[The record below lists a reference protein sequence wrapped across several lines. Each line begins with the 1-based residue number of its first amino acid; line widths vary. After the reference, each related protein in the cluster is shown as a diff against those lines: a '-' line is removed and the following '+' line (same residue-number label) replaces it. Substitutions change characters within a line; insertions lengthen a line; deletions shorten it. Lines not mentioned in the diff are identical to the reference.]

1 MSGNPIIGKDLYQ
14 SDGSLEGLLKLFQAI
29 DNEIQQIPKHA
40 ADIETAFKKIQGVR
54 KADQKAIEDTAVQT
68 EKLIRYEKA
77 LVEAKTDVAKKIEVV
92 KNQTAKQTAE
102 NRAAAKA
109 VNAVKDS
116 YNDLS
121 AQLSV
126 NLIKWHNLTKAER
139 ENTQAGRDLTK
150 EIRRQRDEL
159 KTLDAQTGTHVRNV
173 GNYKSALGG
182 VITAARQLVATYLSL
197 SAAQRAVD
205 IIFGQT
211 RSLDGQRVAFEQV
224 LGSVEKAGKAQLFLK
239 DVSQRLGVDLI
250 TTSKAYLKFVAAT
263 KTAGIAQDDTNKIFE
278 SFAKAGSTLGLTTAE
293 LDRLFKGLE
302 QIISKGSVSS
312 EELRGQIGDVL
323 PGAFSAMAESLGVT
337 TAELQKLLKEG
348 KVLSTS
354 DNLLKFAAQ
363 IEKAYGIENT
373 NRVDNLAAAQG
384 RFNRAVTL
392 VIEKL
397 DASGTFKAFFDS
409 LTNVFNV
416 IGDNLSTILTLGKA
430 VVYLTGA
437 WLAWKGA
444 MVAGNLVAKFAL
456 VNSIRDVTVKKLQ
469 EAATLRLAVAQK
481 ALALAIKS
489 NPVGLALAA
498 VVALAGAY
506 SLLKGKVDS
515 AKEAQISASKAQAE
529 ASSQSE
535 LEKFKIQSLIE
546 IYGQFTTTAEG
557 RKAILEQID
566 KIMPGYLKNLDV
578 EKTTTEDLTIAMDAY
593 LLSLEKA
600 TKVKLRLSDLEELI
614 KKKAELE
621 RRLTTGDVAKGR
633 AGAYGQISDFLFGT
647 LKTGSAIANEI
658 GEINKQIGLTKEEL
672 KGLGFTED
680 LAGGGTGADDKLL
693 SDLEKQ
699 EKLNSLLKDGRNKE
713 LKELEAYFQKEKE
726 IFEKN
731 GLDTNL
737 LIASVARK
745 RAEINEK
752 YNKLAKEET
761 DKAFNDRIKQQKDL
775 NNLSADG
782 YDKDI
787 KELEL
792 YLIEKRREYAN
803 NSQALI
809 LLDEYEK
816 KELAE
821 IKKKYVDADEKLD
834 AEAFEKKKSLQQ
846 KLTDLLT
853 QTFITGPASSIKKGK
868 EDRDKQIAALQAEFD
883 AAQDFEKRKFELA
896 QHSTLEAKEFEIDQE
911 IAFYQFKLD
920 LAKNAGLQLTA
931 IEKARY
937 EELIKFLQL
946 QKGNLV
952 TQGEDIDL
960 FDLLG
965 IGGKDGL
972 DDKSKKNIEDA
983 FAFAKQQ
990 LNDWFEYQREI
1001 NDKLIEDANRRVDAA
1016 KEALQTELDA
1026 RNSGYANNVAT
1037 AQKEL
1042 HLAKKQQQEA
1052 LKQQQKYQRAQQSID
1067 TAIQASSMATAIA
1080 NMFKGITATLN
1091 PAAFAIAIAASGVM
1105 IASFVAAKLKLASA
1119 SKRTFRKGNFEEVG
1133 GGSHESGKDTFLY
1146 NSPKGPAYAEKGET
1160 VGVFNAKATKKYKPA
1175 LREFVQAANNL
1186 KLDAHLSRQKKM
1198 SYGIPLVN
1206 NHNVVNV
1213 NTSRMEQGI
1222 NKIVRNTSGPST
1234 YRNAKGQLVEDY
1246 GSTKITYIG
1255 R

>member
-182 VITAARQLVATYLSL
+182 VITAGKQLVATYLSL

-853 QTFITGPASSIKKGK
+853 QTFITGPSSSIKKGK
-868 EDRDKQIAALQAEFD
+868 EERDKAIAALQAEFD

-937 EELIKFLQL
+937 EELIKLLQL

-952 TQGEDIDL
+952 AETGEVDL
-960 FDLLG
+960 FSLLG
-965 IGGKDGL
+965 FGDL
-972 DDKSKKNIEDA
+972 DDGKKQAIEDA
-983 FAFAKQQ
+983 FAFAKSQVQ
-990 LNDWFEYQREI
+990 EWMALQREAAEEEI
-1001 NDKLIEDANRRVDAA
+1001 RLAQDKISAA
-1016 KEALQTELDA
+1016 KEFLQTELEN
-1026 RNSGYANNVAT
+1026 RKLGYADRVAT

-1042 HLAKKQQQEA
+1042 ALAKKEEADA
-1052 LKQQQKYQRAQQSID
+1052 LKRKRKL
-1067 TAIQASSMATAIA
+1067 QADELKLNTVLEASTLAVAIA
-1080 NMFKGITATLN
+1080 KTLKEFPGPIGIIL
-1091 PAAFAIAIAASGVM
+1091 SGVM
-1105 IASFVAAKLKLASA
+1105 LASFAVAKAKAFSIA
-1119 SKRTFRKGNFEEVG
+1119 KRTFRKGGFEEIG
-1133 GGSHESGKDTFLY
+1133 GGSHESGNDTY
-1146 NSPKGPAYAEKGET
+1146 VGSSRGKANYAEKGET

-1213 NTSRMEQGI
+1213 NTRGTEQRLDKLI
-1222 NKIVRNTSGPST
+1222 RNTSGPST